1 MIEEVLETLRN
12 SPQSWK
18 IVFQNTES
26 IVFAWGDYRFTRLS
40 DRFNCMM
47 LLNSKLDRVN
57 LNWSADDPVVSQ
69 LYQGL
74 VNRHLRGFA
83 KVSPLHF

>member
-1 MIEEVLETLRN
+1 MEAEQAIETLRN

-18 IVFQNTES
+18 LVFQNRES

-40 DRFNCMM
+40 DRFNCVMM
-47 LLNSKLDRVN
+47 LNSKHDRVSM
-57 LNWSADDPVVSQ
+57 NWQADDPAISQ
-69 LYQGL
+69 IYWGL

-83 KVSPLHF
+83 STK